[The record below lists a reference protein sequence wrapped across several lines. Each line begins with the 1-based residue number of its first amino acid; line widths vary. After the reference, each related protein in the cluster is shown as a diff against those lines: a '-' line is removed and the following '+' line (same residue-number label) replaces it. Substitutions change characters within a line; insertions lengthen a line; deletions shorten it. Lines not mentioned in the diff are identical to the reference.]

1 MHPQK
6 PQQFSLQ
13 NLQPRENLCKFN
25 KKKTSH
31 LPSRSNRPIKKR
43 SVRSVFFSYCCASV
57 KPNNIWIHNKRQCCI
72 RLQIWLAWNQIFF
85 PMLLSYFFPELKKS
99 WNIRGACTCNRWF
112 PYFTILFYLLKNMKL
127 EEKALPMVF
136 YAFKNI

>member
-6 PQQFSLQ
+6 PQTFSPQ

-25 KKKTSH
+25 NKK
-31 LPSRSNRPIKKR
+31 LLICRLAQIDPSKSEAY
-43 SVRSVFFSYCCASV
+43 VQFFSSYCCASV

-72 RLQIWLAWNQIFF
+72 RLQIWLAWNQIFIS
-85 PMLLSYFFPELKKS
+85 MLFSYFSPEFRKS
-99 WNIRGACTCNRWF
+99 WNIWEACTCNRWF

-127 EEKALPMVF
+127 EEKALPMIF
-136 YAFKNI
+136 YAF